1 MRQDDKHKHPTDARN
16 NNRMPKQ
23 SKHNPPDRDPI
34 AARASLPL
42 IQQHSPSEDPNN
54 HPSEKALKPVRPPQ
68 DMKPTKSSVMR
79 TAANKKKE
87 EFQAQKRKNQY
98 FPSKLKS
105 QQATPETDAEQT
117 DLEKSKIEPKQ
128 EQPKSRKSAHSEGEP
143 VSRGKAHRNK
153 DHPHSHE
160 RHRRSRRDDH
170 RTDDN
175 HSSADEDHHDHQ
187 RSKLQ
192 KRATFSD
199 THLDKRLPLPPL
211 PPLGHSRLG
220 HHHDPYLDYPLPPG
234 HPLRRRPPY
243 DDYPYYPSHYSR
255 YDHRHLYKE
264 ADDIPPYLAPYHDP
278 YDPFFDYEKRK
289 TQPKHAKERGDH
301 HNDHED
307 GLGHD
312 GDRDDGARSQ
322 ASRKS
327 KHRNPNNPG
336 RKSRHDHEESRR
348 PPHWPP
354 GYYPPQYYHEEDPLE
369 LWRQE
374 RNDYLKKKFK
384 PTIHDVLYSQQ
395 WMKSGSI
402 FVQLSFFII
411 SVVCR

>member
-1 MRQDDKHKHPTDARN
+1 
-16 NNRMPKQ
+16 MPKQ
-23 SKHNPPDRDPI
+23 SKPDPPDRDPI

-42 IQQHSPSEDPNN
+42 IKQRSPSEDT
-54 HPSEKALKPVRPPQ
+54 EKGLKPVHPPQ
-68 DMKPTKSSVMR
+68 DMKPTKSSTMR
-79 TAANKKKE
+79 AAANKKRE
-87 EFQAQKRKNQY
+87 EMQAQKRKNKF

-105 QQATPETDAEQT
+105 QPETSQTDAEQS
-117 DLEKSKIEPKQ
+117 DLEKSKTEPKQ
-128 EQPKSRKSAHSEGEP
+128 GQPKTRKSAHSEGEP

-153 DHPHSHE
+153 DHPQSHE
-160 RHRRSRRDDH
+160 RHRRSRRDNH

-175 HSSADEDHHDHQ
+175 HSSADEDHRDHQ
-187 RSKLQ
+187 HSKLQ

-199 THLDKRLPLPPL
+199 THLDKHPPLPPL
-211 PPLGHSRLG
+211 PPLRYSRLG
-220 HHHDPYLDYPLPPG
+220 PHHDPYLDYPLPPG
-234 HPLRRRPPY
+234 HPLRRRYPY
-243 DDYPYYPSHYSR
+243 DDYPYYPPHHSR
-255 YDHRHLYKE
+255 YDHRHLYE
-264 ADDIPPYLAPYHDP
+264 DADDIPPYLAPYHDP

-289 TQPKHAKERGDH
+289 NQPKHAKER
-301 HNDHED
+301 NDHED
-307 GLGHD
+307 GIGHD

-327 KHRNPNNPG
+327 KHRTPNNPG
-336 RKSRHDHEESRR
+336 RKSRHDHEELRR

-354 GYYPPQYYHEEDPLE
+354 GYHPPHYYHEEDPLE

-395 WMKSGSI
+395 WMKSGLI
-402 FVQLSFFII
+402 FLHLSFFII